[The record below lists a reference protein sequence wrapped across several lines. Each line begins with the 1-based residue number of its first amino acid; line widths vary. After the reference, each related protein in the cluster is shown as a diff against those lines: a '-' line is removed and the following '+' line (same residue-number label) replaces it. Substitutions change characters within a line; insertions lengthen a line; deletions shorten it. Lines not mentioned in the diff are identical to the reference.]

1 MKKLLL
7 VGIATLIVSSASAAQ
22 PQTLPDAMT
31 GRWCATLSVE
41 HPPFVR
47 GCDDGERLTVRLDG
61 YEQQDGEDG
70 PHAYCK
76 ILKVEKQAENL
87 YTVQAS
93 CYLYDPDSE
102 HQIETNEFELVGK
115 DKLLITP
122 VNL

>member
-61 YEQQDGEDG
+61 YE
-70 PHAYCK
+70 P
-76 ILKVEKQAENL
+76 
-87 YTVQAS
+87 
-93 CYLYDPDSE
+93 
-102 HQIETNEFELVGK
+102 TNSKMVRMGH
-115 DKLLITP
+115 THTARS
-122 VNL
+122 